1 MEKYAWKARLLSG
14 MREEYI
20 RRHREIWP
28 EMQQVLTEA
37 GIVNYTVWLSGN
49 ELFGYYECL
58 RGIEHASTAQLP
70 RGGALERIHAR
81 RDGHGR
87 RPRNGRATATRTS
100 VFFRLTTA

>member
-28 EMQQVLTEA
+28 EVQQVLTVA

-58 RGIEHASTAQLP
+58 RGIEHAAQVQRNSP
-70 RGGALERIHAR
+70 VVARWNEYMRDVMVMDADPVTGAQPLLEQ
-81 RDGHGR
+81 
-87 RPRNGRATATRTS
+87 
-100 VFFRLTTA
+100 VFSFG